1 LECPDSEFFW
11 FFGRHLNK
19 ERMATRGELMQRE
32 ERMRTVGEAMVGSLT
47 IDSLLLWKPF
57 VEA

>member
-1 LECPDSEFFW
+1 
-11 FFGRHLNK
+11 
-19 ERMATRGELMQRE
+19 MATRGELMQRE
-32 ERMRTVGEAMVGSLT
+32 ERMRNVGEAMVGSLGEAMVGSLT